1 MFAQRRKP
9 APTITVT
16 EAVPRGSKGRAPRTK
31 SEDDQRNAVA
41 LPFDDEP
48 MIMEKTPP
56 WQQQQHLRLRGA
68 TMQTIGIAAVCS
80 LLLRF
85 ALSPNAVVFS
95 PQSLV
100 RAYCD
105 ATAASP
111 IICSALLTGFT
122 YALSDVT
129 AQVLEQK
136 SAATSSSS
144 SSALPSYF
152 PPISAGRTARF
163 AAVGMLWVG
172 PLLDLWHHCLEHFIP
187 GTATANVLRKLV
199 LDQSLQ
205 GPFMIATMYVI
216 TGTAGRLAK
225 HGAGDWQ
232 SLIAALRQSLG
243 DARRQ
248 WRGTWVKS
256 LYVWAPVQI
265 LQQTIIPLQHRILVV
280 NIVSYFWD
288 TYMASLMKTSGA
300 AAATS
305 APAVASKAATGV
317 HQQQKPILV

>member
-9 APTITVT
+9 TPITVT
-16 EAVPRGSKGRAPRTK
+16 EAMPRVSSGRARSRSK
-31 SEDDQRNAVA
+31 NDQRNALA

-48 MIMEKTPP
+48 LIIEKTPL
-56 WQQQQHLRLRGA
+56 WQQQQQAHLRRA
-68 TMQTIGIAAVCS
+68 TMQTIGIGVVCS

-85 ALSPNAVVFS
+85 ALSPNAGLS